1 MSVVG
6 KVFVEKFMEQL
17 VAKNAGE
24 KEFHQAVHEV
34 VESLVPVLERHP
46 RYLEYKILERITEPE
61 RVIMFRV
68 PWMDD
73 RGDIHVNKGYR
84 IEFNSAIG
92 PYKGGLRFHPT
103 VNLGI
108 LKFLGFEQVFKN
120 SLTTLPMG
128 GGKGGSDFD
137 PKGKSDTEVMRF
149 CQSFMT
155 ELFRHIGP
163 NTDVPAG
170 DIGVGGREIG
180 FLFGQYKR
188 IKDAFEGVLTGKGLN
203 WGGSLIRPEAT
214 GFGCVYF
221 AKEMLATRNDSFE
234 GKRVAISGSGNVAQY
249 ASEKCMELGAKVV
262 TLSDSSGFIVIKDGL
277 SQEMWEEVMDLKN
290 VRRGRIREMA
300 EKFPKAIEYHEGRGV
315 WNVPCDIALPCATQN
330 ELDGKD
336 AETLVGNGCFCVSEG
351 ANMPSTP
358 EAIEVFQAKKVLY
371 GPGKAANAGG
381 VAVSGLEMS
390 QNSIRLSWTR
400 EEVDQRL
407 HGIMK
412 SIHTA
417 CVTTAEE
424 YGDPGNYMMGAN
436 IAGFVKVADAMID
449 QGLV

>member
-1 MSVVG
+1 MNQYLESVMAMV
-6 KVFVEKFMEQL
+6 K
-17 VAKNAGE
+17 AKNPAE
-24 KEFHQAVHEV
+24 PEFHQAVHEV
-34 VESLVPVLERHP
+34 LESLGPVLEKHP
-46 RYLEYKILERITEPE
+46 EYVESKIVERVVEPE

-68 PWMDD
+68 PWVDD
-73 RGDIHVNKGYR
+73 AGKVQVNRGFRV
-84 IEFNSAIG
+84 EFNSAIG
-92 PYKGGLRFHPT
+92 PYKGGLRFHPS

-137 PKGKSDTEVMRF
+137 PKGKSDNEVMHF

-155 ELFRHIGP
+155 ELYRHIGP

-188 IKDAFEGVLTGKGLN
+188 IRDAFEGVLTGKGIN

-214 GFGCVYF
+214 GYGTVYF
-221 AKEMLATRNDSFE
+221 AKEALKTKGDSFK
-234 GKRVAISGSGNVAQY
+234 GKKVSISGSGNVAQY
-249 ASEKCMELGAKVV
+249 ATEKVIELGGKVV
-262 TLSDSSGFIVIKDGL
+262 TLSDSGGFIVDEAGINLEKL
-277 SQEMWEEVMDLKN
+277 KFVFELKN
-290 VRRGRIREMA
+290 VRRGRIKEYA
-300 EKFPKAIEYHEGRGV
+300 QKFPSAKYHEGLGV
-315 WNVPCDIALPCATQN
+315 WNVPVDVALPCATQN

-336 AETLVGNGCFCVSEG
+336 AETLLKNGCICVAEG

-358 EAIEVFQAKKVLY
+358 DAVDLFVQSKILY

-390 QNSIRLSWTR
+390 QNSMRLSWTR
-400 EEVDQRL
+400 EEVDKRL
-407 HGIMK
+407 HGIMV

-417 CVTTAEE
+417 CKETSEK
-424 YGDPGNYMMGAN
+424 YGDPGNYVMGAN
-436 IAGFVKVADAMID
+436 IAGFVKVADSMLD
-449 QGLV
+449 QGVV